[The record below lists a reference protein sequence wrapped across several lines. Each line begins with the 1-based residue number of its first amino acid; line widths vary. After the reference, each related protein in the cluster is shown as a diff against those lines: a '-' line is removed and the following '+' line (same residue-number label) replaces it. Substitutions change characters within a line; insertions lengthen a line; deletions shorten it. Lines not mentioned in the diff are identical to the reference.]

1 MQDMFFDDW
10 QSLLRALIL
19 TVLAYFTLIIFIRLS
34 GKRTLSKMNAFDF
47 LVTIALGSCLASVSL
62 NKSIALAVGAI
73 VFLTLIILQ
82 FLITWLSV
90 RVSFV
95 KKLITGQPAL
105 LFYKGEL
112 LKNTMKKE
120 RITIEEIYMSAR
132 ANGITNLNKIEVII
146 LETTGD
152 ITVISKSET
161 ERGINETLK
170 NVSGY
175 KIKS

>member
-62 NKSIALAVGAI
+62 NKNIALAEGAI